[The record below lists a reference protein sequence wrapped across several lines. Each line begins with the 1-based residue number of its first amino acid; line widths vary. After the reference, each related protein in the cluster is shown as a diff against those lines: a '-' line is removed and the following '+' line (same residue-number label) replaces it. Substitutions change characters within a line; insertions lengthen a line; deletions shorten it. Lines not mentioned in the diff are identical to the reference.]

1 MNELSVTEQDSILA
15 LLRLG
20 WSVRRVARETGRR
33 HETIRRYGQQA
44 GVLPIKA
51 PLPVAP
57 AATAIA
63 VPTGSPAE
71 PQTTAIGLA
80 VKPHITA
87 TEVPTDLASKPHTT
101 ATEVPTDLA
110 SKPHTT
116 ATEVPTD
123 LASEPHTTATEV
135 PTDFAA
141 RNGAQNVA
149 PAVLRSR
156 SSCSEHAAFIEAGLA
171 KGRNATAIYQD
182 LVEHHA
188 YDGSYDAVK
197 RFARRIRPA
206 DLKISC
212 RFETGPAEEQQVDY
226 GEGAPT
232 RHPRTGKYRKPRL
245 FIMTLGFSRH
255 RFCKVVWNSSSQIW
269 CELHEEAFAYF
280 GGVARLIRL
289 DNLREGVVD
298 PDIYDP
304 EL

>member
-1 MNELSVTEQDSILA
+1 MNELSVTEQESILA

-51 PLPVAP
+51 PPPVAP
-57 AATAIA
+57 TAIA
-63 VPTGSPAE
+63 VTTGSPAE
-71 PQTTAIGLA
+71 PQTTAIDLPVKPRIAATEVAAGLA
-80 VKPHITA
+80 EKPHI
-87 TEVPTDLASKPHTT
+87 
-101 ATEVPTDLA
+101 
-110 SKPHTT
+110 T

-135 PTDFAA
+135 PTDLAA
-141 RNGAQNVA
+141 SNGVQNVA

-212 RFETGPAEEQQVDY
+212 RFETGPAEEQQVDRR
-226 GEGAPT
+226 G
-232 RHPRTGKYRKPRL
+232 R
-245 FIMTLGFSRH
+245 S
-255 RFCKVVWNSSSQIW
+255 NS
-269 CELHEEAFAYF
+269 
-280 GGVARLIRL
+280 
-289 DNLREGVVD
+289 
-298 PDIYDP
+298 P
-304 EL
+304 

>member
-1 MNELSVTEQDSILA
+1 MNELSVTEQESILA

-71 PQTTAIGLA
+71 PQTMAIGLP
-80 VKPHITA
+80 VKPRIAA
-87 TEVPTDLASKPHTT
+87 TEVPAGLASKPHTT
-101 ATEVPTDLA
+101 AIEVPTDLA

-149 PAVLRSR
+149 PALLRSR

-212 RFETGPAEEQQVDY
+212 RSETGPAEDY
-226 GEGAPT
+226 VEFRVMLSTTEKAACGADSAAAC
-232 RHPRTGKYRKPRL
+232 GL
-245 FIMTLGFSRH
+245 
-255 RFCKVVWNSSSQIW
+255 
-269 CELHEEAFAYF
+269 LHFT
-280 GGVARLIRL
+280 
-289 DNLREGVVD
+289 
-298 PDIYDP
+298 
-304 EL
+304 